1 LQEARLRRE
10 QAQSL
15 RADRQPASVPMPSA
29 PAPAPSPAAPPR
41 FAESF
46 SAESAASAASVGS
59 VGSVGS
65 VPSAPS
71 AASPPQT
78 ARNAPCPC
86 KSGLKFKRCCG
97 KSAPPRLH
105 QKAVA

>member
-15 RADRQPASVPMPSA
+15 RADSQPASSPMPSA
-29 PAPAPSPAAPPR
+29 PAPAPSPAAAPR
-41 FAESF
+41 SAESF
-46 SAESAASAASVGS
+46 SAESAESAGS
-59 VGSVGS
+59 VGNVGS

-71 AASPPQT
+71 PSSPPHT